1 MVKRGY
7 CNKVASISIWR
18 ILYFLCF
25 YYHHQPSV
33 LGSFNRN
40 KPFTPAS
47 VIKLLFRKQTPKLT
61 LPPKFDSTF
70 NFLAIDYITQMSVI
84 TFITW
89 FKDSLDVDKYI
100 ICKALKDPEE
110 CCIFHF
116 LWKKCTN
123 YLCHLNDHED
133 KMKLTCFKKYS
144 HIDEKWQIPWFSWLL
159 KIIGD

>member
-18 ILYFLCF
+18 ILYSLCF
-25 YYHHQPSV
+25 SYHHQPRV

-40 KPFTPAS
+40 RPSTPAS
-47 VIKLLFRKQTPKLT
+47 VIKLLFCKQTPKLT

-70 NFLAIDYITQMSVI
+70 NFLAIDYITQVSVI

-89 FKDSLDVDKYI
+89 FKDSIDVDKYI

-116 LWKKCTN
+116 LWKNLQTTYVIWMRIRWNLLVLKNILT
-123 YLCHLNDHED
+123 LMRND
-133 KMKLTCFKKYS
+133 KYPGF
-144 HIDEKWQIPWFSWLL
+144 HDY
-159 KIIGD
+159 